1 MLGLRPMPPGSLER
15 ALAVLGPLE
24 GRIMRE
30 AWTGGVGREFV
41 VQDMRDR
48 MPELAYTTVMST
60 LSRLASKGLLG
71 AQQVRG
77 QRAYAY
83 SVAERPAEFLGRF
96 GSTQV
101 DDLVDRFG
109 DAALAAFARRLQRLT
124 PAQRE
129 RLRRLADR

>member
-1 MLGLRPMPPGSLER
+1 MLGLRPMPPGFLER

-30 AWTGGVGREFV
+30 VWTGRVGPEFV
-41 VQDMRDR
+41 VQDMRDL
-48 MPELAYTTVMST
+48 MPELAYTTVMT
-60 LSRLASKGLLG
+60 TVARLASKGLLS
-71 AQQVRG
+71 ARQVRG
-77 QRAYAY
+77 RRAYVY
-83 SVAERPAEFLGRF
+83 SVGERPADFLGRF

-101 DDLVDRFG
+101 DDLVSRFG
-109 DAALAAFARRLQRLT
+109 DAALAAFARRLQRLS

>member
-1 MLGLRPMPPGSLER
+1 MLGLRPMAPGSLER

-41 VQDMRDR
+41 VQDMRER

-60 LSRLASKGLLG
+60 LSRLATKGLLS

-109 DAALAAFARRLQRLT
+109 DAALAAFARRLQRLS